1 ITNQCIQSCG
11 SEGSVGVLF
20 GRGDGTFETANT
32 YLTGGTYQQS
42 VAVADVNGDGRPD
55 VLVAN
60 YSCLG
65 RHCNGDGGV
74 AVLLANRDGTF
85 QKLQLYDSGAYGADS
100 MLVADLNGDGRAD
113 VVVTDYCQNCQSSVM
128 GVLLNGSIAR
138 TTMTVTSSANPSQ
151 LNQPVTLTATI
162 ISKKSS

>member
-1 ITNQCIQSCG
+1 MGNGNGTFQSPVSYDSGGTNPRQVIVADLNKDAIPDLLITNQCIQSCG
-11 SEGSVGVLF
+11 SEGSVGILF

-113 VVVTDYCQNCQSSVM
+113 VVVTDY
-128 GVLLNGSIAR
+128 
-138 TTMTVTSSANPSQ
+138 
-151 LNQPVTLTATI
+151 
-162 ISKKSS
+162 